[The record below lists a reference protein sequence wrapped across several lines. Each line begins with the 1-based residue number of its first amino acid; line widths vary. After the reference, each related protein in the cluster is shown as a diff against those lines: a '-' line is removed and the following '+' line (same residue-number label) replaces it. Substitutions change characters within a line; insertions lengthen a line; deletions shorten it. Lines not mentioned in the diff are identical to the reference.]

1 MIRRSE
7 VALNRESGLKLLVMM
22 ELWVMQAPQ
31 PEIPL
36 APSKKLASGVGAQR
50 RLNSKPCHLNGSWPR
65 HRITPPSFTGAN
77 ANANAHA
84 TATADLPHRRNHF
97 TLRLARAGRSGGK
110 EGLDRL
116 IPLLDWQD
124 STR

>member
-1 MIRRSE
+1 
-7 VALNRESGLKLLVMM
+7 
-22 ELWVMQAPQ
+22 MQAPQ

-50 RLNSKPCHLNGSWPR
+50 RLNSKPRHLNGSWPR
-65 HRITPPSFTGAN
+65 HRITPPSFTG
-77 ANANAHA
+77 ANAHA

-116 IPLLDWQD
+116 IPLLDWRD